1 MLARTP
7 VPPASARGYA
17 LPTGCCAHRL
27 GMSEGSVRAL
37 EDEAAILKSRAKEV
51 AEERPRRMA
60 EAADLAARLRSAEE
74 RVRDCFP

>member
-1 MLARTP
+1 M
-7 VPPASARGYA
+7 
-17 LPTGCCAHRL
+17 HRL

-37 EDEAAILKSRAKEV
+37 EDEAATLKSRAKEV

-74 RVRDCFP
+74 RVRDWLIWCLAG